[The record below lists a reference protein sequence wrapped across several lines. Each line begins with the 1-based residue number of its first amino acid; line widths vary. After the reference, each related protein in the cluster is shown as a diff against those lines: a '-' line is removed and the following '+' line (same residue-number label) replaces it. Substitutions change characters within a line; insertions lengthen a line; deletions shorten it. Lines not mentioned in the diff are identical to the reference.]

1 MAVASVG
8 VAEAD
13 EGRVQLG
20 RPVKR
25 PPAAA
30 FREWFIAWCRL
41 HLWATSAHAEHR
53 EIAAAAELRDVEG
66 GDLFDMA
73 HARVPQAHRRQFYG
87 DYNRDLWSYAQTR
100 LRTTLRTY
108 EDGAQSDSSSTS
120 CPDTTDVGRRVD

>member
-1 MAVASVG
+1 MG

-13 EGRVQLG
+13 EGRVQMG

-41 HLWATSAHAEHR
+41 RLWATSAHAAHR
-53 EIAAAAELRDVEG
+53 AIAAAAELRDVEG

-73 HARVPQAHRRQFYG
+73 HARVPQAH
-87 DYNRDLWSYAQTR
+87 
-100 LRTTLRTY
+100 TTLRTY

-120 CPDTTDVGRRVD
+120 YPDTTDVGRRVD